1 MARRLFCERG
11 PVCYHISLF
20 KEYLLRDLKTLLG
33 GGRYAHLR
41 SSEPLP
47 CLVKGHVSVL
57 LRRLEGVPMELQQGK
72 VINLR
77 LAAARLNGIVIRPG
91 ETFSFWRLVGRPTRR
106 AGYTDGLVI
115 SGSRFAA
122 GLGGGLCQL
131 ANMAHWLVLNLSL
144 IHI

>member
-91 ETFSFWRLVGRPTRR
+91 ETNFCPARQQAKPPW
-106 AGYTDGLVI
+106 
-115 SGSRFAA
+115 AA
-122 GLGGGLCQL
+122 FTGGPFF
-131 ANMAHWLVLNLSL
+131 
-144 IHI
+144 